1 MAPVDSLPAMGQ
13 VVFYISPATPRIFH
27 VKATFDGSNLHLKQD
42 TSLYESGGYGRPEKG
57 GLRLAPEEGLY
68 LLWRKRIELDGYTFS
83 GLLADLSREP
93 GFFRRYLVY
102 RDLRERGFALQTGPH
117 DYRVFK
123 RGEKPGKGQSQYLIR
138 VLAERDLVDFDQIVA
153 EVATAGNMRKQYL
166 IAAVDDEGELTYYE
180 VKTNHLAG
188 SETPAAT
195 SAVEGEAFGTVV
207 LVTSAAA
214 PWLETEGYGK
224 PLDPEMTMLSPVE
237 TLSLM
242 DDGRLTLS
250 REGSPSSREEY
261 HAVAAATDSELA
273 AKVVVYADLRR
284 RGYAPKTGYKF
295 GHHFRVYGEGVK
307 HSLMLAHA
315 IPTGTT
321 LTMAAIS
328 RSVRLAHSVKKKMLF
343 ACVHMNGIQ
352 YIEFARIKM

>member
-1 MAPVDSLPAMGQ
+1 M
-13 VVFYISPATPRIFH
+13 
-27 VKATFDGSNLHLKQD
+27 KALFDGNNLHLKQD
-42 TSLYESGGYGRPEKG
+42 ISLYESGGYGRPEKG
-57 GLRLAPEEGLY
+57 GLRLSPEEGLY
-68 LLWRKRIELDGYTFS
+68 LLWRRRIELEGYDFS
-83 GLLADLSREP
+83 GLLAVLSSEP

-117 DYRVFK
+117 DFRVFR
-123 RGEKPGKGQSQYLIR
+123 RGERPGKGQSQYLIR
-138 VLAERDLVDFDQIVA
+138 VLAERDLVDFDRIVA

-188 SETPAAT
+188 SEESHTTAT
-195 SAVEGEAFGTVV
+195 VEGEAFGAVV
-207 LVTSAAA
+207 LVRSTAA
-214 PWLETEGYGK
+214 PWLAAEGYGK

-237 TLSLM
+237 VLSLM
-242 DDGRLTLS
+242 DEGRLTLVQH
-250 REGSPSSREEY
+250 GSPLGRDEF
-261 HAVAAATDSELA
+261 HALAAAADGELA
-273 AKVVVYADLRR
+273 EKVVVYADLRR

-295 GHHFRVYGEGVK
+295 GHHFRVYDPGVQ

-315 IPTGTT
+315 IPAGTA

-343 ACVHMNGIQ
+343 ACVHIKGIQ
-352 YIEFARIKM
+352 YVEFARIKM

>member
-1 MAPVDSLPAMGQ
+1 MADDLPVGQ
-13 VVFYISPATPRIFH
+13 VVFYIFPATPRIFH
-27 VKATFDGSNLHLKQD
+27 VKATFDGSNLYLKQD

-57 GLRLAPEEGLY
+57 GLRLSPEEGLY
-68 LLWRKRIELDGYTFS
+68 LLWRKRIDLEGFDFS
-83 GLLADLSREP
+83 GLLTELSREP

-102 RDLRERGFALQTGPH
+102 RDLRERGYALQTGPH
-117 DYRVFK
+117 DFRVFK
-123 RGEKPGKGQSQYLIR
+123 RGERPGKGQSLYLIR
-138 VLAERDLVDFDQIVA
+138 VLAERDLVDFDRIVA

-188 SETPAAT
+188 SETPGAT
-195 SAVEGEAFGTVV
+195 ATVEGEAFGAVV
-207 LVTSAAA
+207 LVRAAAA

-224 PLDPEMTMLSPVE
+224 PLDPELTMLSPVE
-237 TLSLM
+237 ALFLM
-242 DDGRLTLS
+242 DEGRLTLGQ
-250 REGSPSSREEY
+250 EGSPFGHDRY
-261 HAVAAATDSELA
+261 HAVAAATDGELA
-273 AKVVVYADLRR
+273 EKVVVYTDLRR

-315 IPTGTT
+315 IPSGTA
-321 LTMAAIS
+321 LTMAVIS

-343 ACVHMNGIQ
+343 ACVHMDGIQ
-352 YIEFARIKM
+352 YIEFARIKL